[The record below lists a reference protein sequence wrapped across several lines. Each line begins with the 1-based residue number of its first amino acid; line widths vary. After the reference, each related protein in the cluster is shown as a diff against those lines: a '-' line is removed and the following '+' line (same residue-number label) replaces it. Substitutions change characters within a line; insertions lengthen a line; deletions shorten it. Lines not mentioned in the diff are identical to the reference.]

1 MNMEDNKMERI
12 HTSRRDFLG
21 FGLAAMV
28 VSACGSC
35 SQSGSR
41 KPDVVVS
48 QVKGTLRLSE
58 ADSSTLLKSQ
68 AGLLVQSKDG
78 GDKIMLVHRGDGSL
92 FAVSAVCTH
101 MGCEVNYDIKL
112 GHLVCPCH
120 KSEYGLDGQNIKG
133 PANRPL
139 KRYTV
144 RTENARVVIVL

>member
-1 MNMEDNKMERI
+1 MERK
-12 HTSRRDFLG
+12 HSSRRDFLG

-28 VSACGSC
+28 ASACSSC

-41 KPDVVVS
+41 KPDAIAI
-48 QVKGTLRLSE
+48 QVEGTLRLSE
-58 ADSSTLLKSQ
+58 EDSSILLKSK

-78 GDKIMLVHRGDGSL
+78 GDKIMLVHHGDGSL

-101 MGCEVNYDIKL
+101 MGCEVNYDMKL

-133 PANRPL
+133 PANRLL

-144 RTENARVVIVL
+144 RTENARIIIVL